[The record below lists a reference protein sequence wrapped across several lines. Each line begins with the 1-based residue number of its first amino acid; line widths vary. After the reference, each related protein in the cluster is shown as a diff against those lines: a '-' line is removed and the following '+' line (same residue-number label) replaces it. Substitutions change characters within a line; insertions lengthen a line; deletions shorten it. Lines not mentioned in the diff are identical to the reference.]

1 MQARMEEYLSQVLYL
16 DRNIYLYLCTST
28 SVPLPDVGAVLC
40 LPDPGRPGRH
50 YTTAAGRLQ
59 HYSGEHLKLRNTI
72 AFRGQQF

>member
-16 DRNIYLYLCTST
+16 DCNICTST
-28 SVPLPDVGAVLC
+28 CISTSVSLPDVGAVLC

-50 YTTAAGRLQ
+50 HTTAAGRLQ